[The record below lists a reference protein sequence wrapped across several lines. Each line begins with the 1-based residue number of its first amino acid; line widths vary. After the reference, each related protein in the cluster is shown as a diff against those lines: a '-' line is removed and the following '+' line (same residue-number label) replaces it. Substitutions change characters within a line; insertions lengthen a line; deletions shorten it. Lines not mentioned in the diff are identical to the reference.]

1 MRPEFRTWRV
11 RYIPL
16 DFNEQQLSDAL
27 QNHPKLWN
35 PIKHV
40 LDAGDLGL
48 DKCDGNVV
56 VKTLSTDI
64 QNTHLV
70 ATVRFRRPPPRLL
83 ESGDPLSI
91 EISAISANLP
101 AGSKRKQESCQII
114 IDDHFFDLTV
124 LSSPGDVNYKV
135 DILAISGL
143 GSHAYG
149 SYMHKMDGHMWLSDS
164 LSKDCPS
171 ARVVMYGYNSKLQGS
186 ESFEDLDGL
195 ASSFQ
200 IALSRLTTSSR
211 GRKPL
216 VIIGHSLGGLVIK
229 QSLIRIAESDCESL
243 LDSVVGAMFF
253 GVPNDGMDIECLIP
267 MVKDQPNRSLLESI
281 NRINSQILR
290 MQKLNFF
297 KVLKNSNIDLF
308 CFYETLR
315 SPTAAK
321 VDIPWSSN
329 ISTLTLISLLIGCE
343 RQIYNGWRTK
353 MPCEPEFGIELFTAR
368 SILGSFN
375 TT

>member
-27 QNHPKLWN
+27 QNHPDLWI
-35 PIKHV
+35 PTKRV
-40 LDAGDLGL
+40 AGAGDLGL
-48 DKCDGNVV
+48 EKCDATII
-56 VKTLSTDI
+56 VKTLSIDI
-64 QNTHLV
+64 GSTHLV
-70 ATVRFRRPPPRLL
+70 ATVRFRRLPPPLL
-83 ESGDPLSI
+83 ESSDPLSI
-91 EISAISANLP
+91 EISTISANLP

-124 LSSPGDVNYKV
+124 LTSPRDVNHKV

-149 SYMHKMDGHMWLSDS
+149 SYVHKLDGHMWLSDS
-164 LSKDCPS
+164 LNKDCPF
-171 ARVVMYGYNSKLQGS
+171 ARVVIYGYNSKLQGS
-186 ESFEDLDGL
+186 ESFDDLDGL

-200 IALSRLTTSSR
+200 IALSRLTTSSKDK
-211 GRKPL
+211 KPL

-229 QSLIRIAESDCESL
+229 QSLIRIADSDYEPRL
-243 LDSVVGAMFF
+243 LDSVVGAIFL
-253 GVPNDGMDIECLIP
+253 GVPNDGIDIECLIP

-281 NRINSQILR
+281 NRINSEILR

-297 KVLKNSNIDLF
+297 KVLENSNIDLF

-321 VDIPWSSN
+321 VDP
-329 ISTLTLISLLIGCE
+329 
-343 RQIYNGWRTK
+343 RH
-353 MPCEPEFGIELFTAR
+353 
-368 SILGSFN
+368 
-375 TT
+375 